1 MKYLVTIID
10 SSMNHT
16 IYYITGST
24 ESFFVS
30 LPHNYNQNIKVNVLI
45 KQGTYNILSESVSIM
60 QKNLH
65 KIFDNLNLQ
74 NNLIIIPI
82 LDESYEK
89 QNYTLV
95 KSEIANALDFCFK
108 MLSMRAISYEKQVA
122 LINLS
127 KDYETFEEQ
136 ILQETPNYTK
146 RNISSIIK
154 DAPTLEKLKEQKS
167 KKQLILSQSSGYVL
181 YSAIALILVLAYFI
195 VVSIIFTKS

>member
-1 MKYLVTIID
+1 
-10 SSMNHT
+10 
-16 IYYITGST
+16 
-24 ESFFVS
+24 
-30 LPHNYNQNIKVNVLI
+30 
-45 KQGTYNILSESVSIM
+45 
-60 QKNLH
+60 
-65 KIFDNLNLQ
+65 
-74 NNLIIIPI
+74 
-82 LDESYEK
+82 
-89 QNYTLV
+89 
-95 KSEIANALDFCFK
+95 

-146 RNISSIIK
+146 KNISSVIK

-181 YSAIALILVLAYFI
+181 YSSIALILVLAYFI

>member
-1 MKYLVTIID
+1 
-10 SSMNHT
+10 
-16 IYYITGST
+16 
-24 ESFFVS
+24 
-30 LPHNYNQNIKVNVLI
+30 
-45 KQGTYNILSESVSIM
+45 
-60 QKNLH
+60 
-65 KIFDNLNLQ
+65 
-74 NNLIIIPI
+74 
-82 LDESYEK
+82 
-89 QNYTLV
+89 
-95 KSEIANALDFCFK
+95 

-146 RNISSIIK
+146 KNISSVIK

-195 VVSIIFTKS
+195 VVSIIFTKA